1 MTLRLR
7 FGVPRAGDEDA
18 LALYLLLAEAK
29 RPFERVADDT
39 AGAEVSLE
47 LDGRV
52 ARGLAAGLALLSD
65 AGVVAAEAPAR
76 VAAVLEARAS
86 LRALYPL
93 SALATLPSEAAT
105 AALVSEPAEV
115 SAARAALAAEAEA
128 LGEPTTLGALG
139 VLLGLEGLRARA
151 HGLPA
156 GAALRSLG
164 ARVEALPAL
173 ARWRAAAREDE
184 AG

>member
-29 RPFERVADDT
+29 RPFERVADDA
-39 AGAEVSLE
+39 AGAEVLLE

-52 ARGLAAGLALLSD
+52 ARGLAAGLALLAD
-65 AGVVAAEAPAR
+65 VGVVAAEAPAR
-76 VAAVLEARAS
+76 LAAVLEARAS
-86 LRALYPL
+86 LRSRYPL
-93 SALATLPSEAAT
+93 SALATLPSEAPT
-105 AALVSEPAEV
+105 AASASAPAEV
-115 SAARAALAAEAEA
+115 SSTCVALTAEAEA
-128 LGEPTTLGALG
+128 LGEPTTLRALG

-156 GAALRSLG
+156 GAALRALG